1 MYLVELDTL
10 QCQLPYTTVSIGGSF
25 RCALE
30 CHEQCTEHGCL
41 KVFIK
46 AYFFLSYLDDKDTRY
61 FAALASFGH
70 IISLKRQFAR

>member
-46 AYFFLSYLDDKDTRY
+46 AYK
-61 FAALASFGH
+61 
-70 IISLKRQFAR
+70 